1 MSMGVHQVLIDANV
15 MSKFSTREEKA
26 NYSKCQGDVG
36 QTYYFFFT
44 RQLFD

>member
-26 NYSKCQGDVG
+26 NYSKCGANILLLLH
-36 QTYYFFFT
+36 TT
-44 RQLFD
+44 II